1 MEKERFQE
9 TCFQEKEKKWNIQQP
24 FCGTCIA
31 DFMMRQGAGN
41 FMLGTYLS
49 HKQIPWRRR
58 RRLGMAVAKITPI
71 ASQLTKIGKMQ
82 SAGCQQ
88 CRRARKARGEITD
101 NLTVETYSHIN
112 SVSCEGIATTI
123 TAARHSTSAPVWQH
137 ACCTQV
143 KSKLKLVT
151 HDKESDMSREKFLR
165 ICSEFAARKV

>member
-41 FMLGTYLS
+41 FMLGMYFS

-82 SAGCQQ
+82 SAGCQL
-88 CRRARKARGEITD
+88 CKIAWEARCESTD
-101 NLTVETYSHIN
+101 SLAAETHGHIN
-112 SVSCEGIATTI
+112 SAGCEGKATTV
-123 TAARHSTSAPVWQH
+123 TAAHHSIFSHLCDSMH
-137 ACCTQV
+137 AAQ
-143 KSKLKLVT
+143 KAKYKLKFV
-151 HDKESDMSREKFLR
+151 EP
-165 ICSEFAARKV
+165 